1 MHLCLQFG
9 LCNTVAAQYHLVQ
22 EEIVLI
28 NEHLSANGMVAAQPY
43 VRLLCNRR
51 VEKPGFTIS
60 AQKFGE
66 CSRIAMLLAKC
77 MGFFML

>member
-1 MHLCLQFG
+1 MCLCLQFG
-9 LCNTVAAQYHLVQ
+9 LCDAVAAQYHLVQ
-22 EEIVLI
+22 EKIILI
-28 NEHLSANGMVAAQPY
+28 DKHLSTNGMVATQPY

-66 CSRIAMLLAKC
+66 CGRIAMFLAKR